1 MVCSVLRPAQPE
13 PPGARPWRPG
23 SGHRAPPGS
32 LAPSSPLLQ
41 TLPARNVF
49 LFFSF
54 SQPDQPPE
62 GMIRRCSSNPSC
74 LAVRMYLCRQQR
86 DKIIRRGS
94 KFRESSYP
102 SSRTW
107 AGLLGRE
114 GLWAS
119 SSCWGVG
126 RGGPAVR
133 ETRRSY
139 HPVWR
144 WRTGSLLAQGRAPSP
159 RPGAPQH
166 RGQRRRL
173 PRAGTREKPA
183 ELGRCGQGRAGEA
196 RGLCAWFWES
206 GWGLWG
212 AWGRRVQGWGWL
224 ACGGT
229 ARRVGGR
236 SGAHRAWGTEG
247 RRGLRGGGP
256 RAEPGLLGVVAPRCL
271 AGVRWAGVRVGRPHT
286 STCSRGCAHTRKQSV
301 PKFHSIKLNTSLQ
314 ELEEACV
321 L

>member
-23 SGHRAPPGS
+23 SGHWAPPGS

-183 ELGRCGQGRAGEA
+183 ELGRCGRAGLGRPVGCARGSGRAVGVFGGPGEGVC
-196 RGLCAWFWES
+196 RGGGGWHVEERHDAW
-206 GWGLWG
+206 
-212 AWGRRVQGWGWL
+212 
-224 ACGGT
+224 
-229 ARRVGGR
+229 VGGR
-236 SGAHRAWGTEG
+236 GCTGRGAQREGGACGAVGSGRSLASWGSW
-247 RRGLRGGGP
+247 P
-256 RAEPGLLGVVAPRCL
+256 RDASLG
-271 AGVRWAGVRVGRPHT
+271 
-286 STCSRGCAHTRKQSV
+286 
-301 PKFHSIKLNTSLQ
+301 
-314 ELEEACV
+314 
-321 L
+321 